1 MFIPFQSPASTPL
14 LFSSTF
20 HVLGSSHWHHS
31 LVRNPIRSLARATPS
46 RPLHPRALYTLF
58 SLSSEFWD
66 VRSSRKGASY
76 LLNNSQHSR
85 LALTAHFHESLSW

>member
-1 MFIPFQSPASTPL
+1 MKCSSLSSLLPQHRYYSHLPFTCLEVRIGIIHLYGTLLGAS
-14 LFSSTF
+14 
-20 HVLGSSHWHHS
+20 
-31 LVRNPIRSLARATPS
+31 RE
-46 RPLHPRALYTLF
+46 LHPRALYTLF

-85 LALTAHFHESLSW
+85 LALAAHFHESLSW